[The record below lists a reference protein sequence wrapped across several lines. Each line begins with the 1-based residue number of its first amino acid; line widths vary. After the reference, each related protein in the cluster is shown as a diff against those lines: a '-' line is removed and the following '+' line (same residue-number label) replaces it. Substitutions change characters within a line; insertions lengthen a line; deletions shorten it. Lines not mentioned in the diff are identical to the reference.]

1 MDSTTTELQQILSAA
16 PQASLAELRER
27 FGLPAGASPARITR
41 EICSAGGS
49 SAVNLFRGGGVE
61 YGEIVRDVAGFL
73 GVKAQGD
80 TAALEQA
87 ILNEVWRRYQKTA
100 TPEELQDIRATAER
114 ERQRAQ
120 QYGAVRAVAATAG
133 TRMAAHFALQALGQQ
148 LFWQLLRTVVLPR
161 LGLWTAAR
169 LAIAGPAAVLGP
181 VGWAL
186 AGAAA
191 LYELDKPAMRKLLP
205 TVLQIAVLRGAG

>member
-1 MDSTTTELQQILSAA
+1 
-16 PQASLAELRER
+16 
-27 FGLPAGASPARITR
+27 
-41 EICSAGGS
+41 
-49 SAVNLFRGGGVE
+49 
-61 YGEIVRDVAGFL
+61 
-73 GVKAQGD
+73 
-80 TAALEQA
+80 
-87 ILNEVWRRYQKTA
+87 
-100 TPEELQDIRATAER
+100 
-114 ERQRAQ
+114 
-120 QYGAVRAVAATAG
+120 
-133 TRMAAHFALQALGQQ
+133 MAAHFALQALGQQ